1 MTYLGPMQTHLD
13 PNWSYYHEEGR
24 GVVSEAVV
32 AVGKGAGEGGAPRPH
47 HLNEKINYPSVYKT
61 SFPR

>member
-1 MTYLGPMQTHLD
+1 MQTHLD

-32 AVGKGAGEGGAPRPH
+32 AVGKGAGEGDAPRPN
-47 HLNEKINYPSVYKT
+47 HLDDGIAVVDSYAPALAWDA
-61 SFPR
+61 